1 MIENWSIEWVVGK
14 GAIVHLVTVG
24 DESIAFKVQSWPQTL
39 IVFFDGSL
47 CREVSRPVWVIDTWQ
62 PPAKE
67 QLTGESRAAAEIG
80 LANLAEVES
89 VAKSCT
95 GDESLWK
102 YRYPG
107 AATDVSGIPL
117 LK

>member
-14 GAIVHLVTVG
+14 GAIVHLVTVE

-80 LANLAEVES
+80 LANLAEDER
-89 VAKSCT
+89 VA
-95 GDESLWK
+95 
-102 YRYPG
+102 
-107 AATDVSGIPL
+107 
-117 LK
+117 